1 MTVSDA
7 NVAVSSCDTE
17 ASWDDDSTSCDDT
30 VAPAS
35 DDKLA
40 LLVSEELDELV

>member
-7 NVAVSSCDTE
+7 KVAVSSCDTV
-17 ASWDDDSTSCDDT
+17 ASCDDDDTSCDDT
-30 VAPAS
+30 VVPAS

-40 LLVSEELDELV
+40 LIVFEELDELV